1 MKGVMDSYLDLSF
14 LTEDEYQAVVKVIQ
28 RDSELKERDSE
39 RIRTAQKSIQDEK
52 RRKLVTGQWFDEV
65 KAKRY
70 RNSLLGM
77 ELIKASIRGKK
88 PITHETTKKTESQQ
102 AHLTPS
108 FHIPKLSQTTKYE
121 DTSVSTDETSE
132 EEKIAARQKIKARP
146 VFEQDIQKKSL
157 YDPWESSSDEPSS
170 TDVSIQTLENGQQRD
185 TGPNV
190 SSPISEP
197 ASDGQKQAKN
207 MDIRHPQTYQIPTG
221 SDISTDL
228 QTRYTSSVSRI
239 PRRIHSMGTSGDL
252 GRTGEPTA
260 LNANIVEQGNMNGQQ
275 RIPSVSSV
283 ESPAC
288 EQVPDLMK
296 QDNVAGSHC
305 NRTQAYQAAEIRDQR
320 IASTDDSTLTTGAQS
335 YLEFTEKRWKAPEEP
350 EHNNLNGQGFATVST
365 VAMPVSKKALDVPK
379 PRKSVATRYKGA
391 PIYHFPEAS
400 DKRKMATSSVTWI
413 PKHRSSSRESETLST
428 EKPESLAPEPGPQ
441 GQPLATADEDQ
452 QAHQTLEKLDLS
464 PTYQTPRLK
473 IALEAAAETPK
484 APVEDLK
491 PPSRQVAGKNGTAEM
506 TDRAKTAF
514 EPASRIAKY
523 QSSSSDDDGEKGHK
537 PVFTINALSNKHL
550 EEEILTDPSHF
561 KTLKHFW
568 ETGVESSKANN
579 ELPSNLS
586 KIPFRRL
593 RSPDYKSCPTERKHS
608 TVEDPKSNL
617 VTREIPPTNSF
628 LKSEH
633 QRNQSVPHPSEEEGE
648 AVQLTRAIKLAPVP
662 APRVKPTDKMGQND
676 VWMTKWDKHAE
687 VNPSVIDEV
696 PKTIAQR
703 THSNDDQAKDSFGPE
718 SFEHGRS
725 TTLMPS
731 NNSSWDE
738 SLSNVKNSQTASDYN
753 SEETLKKEI
762 LPSKENERK
771 EMYKKIKKMAAES
784 ATYDPAPV
792 KEFTM
797 IKADDEV
804 CSERPILLDN
814 GHKSEMRTPVD
825 SYTIGLDKECQLFPN
840 QKTEEIILSS
850 SKSNIPVLEQEVVPV
865 QNDRT
870 IISLKSRVEE
880 LADKSSEDDLTE
892 PETILKYNKHTV
904 SKSGSEESKYL
915 CKKAHSGDADVG
927 ASSTDERHCSLRVN
941 PAVNGKSLTF
951 AGTQDNEDDLLG
963 NAINSNSTVQKEES
977 SNIVHSMDDSESNDD
992 FQRMESGPTYGLSPV
1007 MRALVRA
1014 RKTNTKS
1021 MDNLSSITDRETI
1034 TSSVDENEI
1043 KRDADDKP
1051 PAVNL
1056 PTLEHARVKELS
1068 KSVPMLITE
1077 SESDSASE
1085 VSFNIGWHRK
1095 TPSDASH
1102 SSDMASV
1109 SSVSGSIMSVYSGD
1123 FGSIDAQGSVQFAL
1137 DYSEKNKEFQI
1148 YVSQC
1153 KDLAVVDEKKGR
1165 TDAYVKT
1172 YLLPDKA
1179 RMGKRKTSVKRRNVN
1194 PLYNEILKYKIEKS
1208 VLLIQKLNLSVWHN
1222 DTLGR
1227 NSFLGEVDV
1236 DLASWDW
1243 SNRELNWYLL
1253 KSRCPAVGIGID
1265 HRGEISLAIKYIPP
1279 GALGAGDPS
1288 TGEVHIWMKNARDLP
1303 QLRSSGVDSFVKC
1316 YVLPDTSKK
1325 SYQKTRIVKKDT
1337 NPIYNHTIVYDGFR
1351 TEDLKQACVEL
1362 TVWDHEKLTNHFLGG
1377 LRLGFGTGY
1386 SYGIPVE
1393 WMDSTEE
1400 EVALWQEMVSNPNE
1414 WIPGSLLLRSQLG
1427 GKKLK

>member
-14 LTEDEYQAVVKVIQ
+14 LTEDEYQAVLKVIQ

-108 FHIPKLSQTTKYE
+108 FPIPKLSQTTKYK
-121 DTSVSTDETSE
+121 DTSVSTDETSEEAPGE
-132 EEKIAARQKIKARP
+132 EEKIAARQKIKAKP
-146 VFEQDIQKKSL
+146 VFEQDIQKKSWC
-157 YDPWESSSDEPSS
+157 DPWEISSDEPSS
-170 TDVSIQTLENGQQRD
+170 TDVSIQTL
-185 TGPNV
+185 
-190 SSPISEP
+190 
-197 ASDGQKQAKN
+197 KK
-207 MDIRHPQTYQIPTG
+207 
-221 SDISTDL
+221 
-228 QTRYTSSVSRI
+228 
-239 PRRIHSMGTSGDL
+239 
-252 GRTGEPTA
+252 
-260 LNANIVEQGNMNGQQ
+260 
-275 RIPSVSSV
+275 
-283 ESPAC
+283 
-288 EQVPDLMK
+288 
-296 QDNVAGSHC
+296 
-305 NRTQAYQAAEIRDQR
+305 
-320 IASTDDSTLTTGAQS
+320 
-335 YLEFTEKRWKAPEEP
+335 
-350 EHNNLNGQGFATVST
+350 GQGFATVST

-379 PRKSVATRYKGA
+379 PRKSMATRYKGA
-391 PIYHFPEAS
+391 PIYHFPKAS
-400 DKRKMATSSVTWI
+400 DLGKMATSSVTWI
-413 PKHRSSSRESETLST
+413 PKRRSSSRESETLST
-428 EKPESLAPEPGPQ
+428 VKPESLAPEPGSQ

-464 PTYQTPRLK
+464 PTYQIPRPK

-491 PPSRQVAGKNGTAEM
+491 PPSRQLAGKNRTAEM
-506 TDRAKTAF
+506 TDQAKTAF

-523 QSSSSDDDGEKGHK
+523 QPSSSDDEREKGHK
-537 PVFTINALSNKHL
+537 PVFTIHALSNKHL

-561 KTLKHFW
+561 KTLKDFW

-579 ELPSNLS
+579 ELPSNIS
-586 KIPFRRL
+586 KIPVRRL

-633 QRNQSVPHPSEEEGE
+633 QRNQSVAHSSEEEGE
-648 AVQLTRAIKLAPVP
+648 AAQLTRASKFAPVP

-676 VWMTKWDKHAE
+676 MWMTKWDKHAE
-687 VNPSVIDEV
+687 VNPSVIVEV
-696 PKTIAQR
+696 PKTVAQR
-703 THSNDDQAKDSFGPE
+703 THSNDDRAKDSFGPE

-725 TTLMPS
+725 TTLMSS

-753 SEETLKKEI
+753 SEEPIKKEI

-784 ATYDPAPV
+784 AIYDPAPV

-797 IKADDEV
+797 IKADEV
-804 CSERPILLDN
+804 CSEKPILLDN

-825 SYTIGLDKECQLFPN
+825 SYTIGLNKECQLFPN
-840 QKTEEIILSS
+840 QKAEEITLSS
-850 SKSNIPVLEQEVVPV
+850 SKSDIPVLEEEVVPV
-865 QNDRT
+865 KNDRT
-870 IISLKSRVEE
+870 IISLKRRVEE
-880 LADKSSEDDLTE
+880 LVDKSSEDDLTE
-892 PETILKYNKHTV
+892 PETILKYNKYTV

-915 CKKAHSGDADVG
+915 CKNAHSGDADVG
-927 ASSTDERHCSLRVN
+927 ASSTDELNCSLKVN

-951 AGTQDNEDDLLG
+951 AGTQDNEDDLSG

-977 SNIVHSMDDSESNDD
+977 SNLVHSMDDSESNDD
-992 FQRMESGPTYGLSPV
+992 FQRMESDSTYGLSPV
-1007 MRALVRA
+1007 MRALARA

-1056 PTLEHARVKELS
+1056 PILEHARVKELS

-1194 PLYNEILKYKIEKS
+1194 PFYNEILKYKIEKS

-1265 HRGEISLAIKYIPP
+1265 HRGEISLAIKYVPP
-1279 GALGAGDPS
+1279 GALGAGDPP

>member
-14 LTEDEYQAVVKVIQ
+14 LTEDEYQAVLKVIQ

-108 FHIPKLSQTTKYE
+108 FPIPKLSQTTKYK
-121 DTSVSTDETSE
+121 DTSVSTDETSEEAPGE
-132 EEKIAARQKIKARP
+132 EEKIAARQKIKAKP
-146 VFEQDIQKKSL
+146 VFEQDIQKKSWC
-157 YDPWESSSDEPSS
+157 DPWEISSDEPSS
-170 TDVSIQTLENGQQRD
+170 TDVSIQTL
-185 TGPNV
+185 
-190 SSPISEP
+190 
-197 ASDGQKQAKN
+197 KK
-207 MDIRHPQTYQIPTG
+207 
-221 SDISTDL
+221 
-228 QTRYTSSVSRI
+228 
-239 PRRIHSMGTSGDL
+239 
-252 GRTGEPTA
+252 
-260 LNANIVEQGNMNGQQ
+260 GQQ

-283 ESPAC
+283 ESPTC

-320 IASTDDSTLTTGAQS
+320 IASTDDSTLMTRAQS
-335 YLEFTEKRWKAPEEP
+335 NLEFTEKRLKAPEEP

-379 PRKSVATRYKGA
+379 PRKSMATRYKGA
-391 PIYHFPEAS
+391 PIYHFPKAS
-400 DKRKMATSSVTWI
+400 DLGKMATSSVTWI
-413 PKHRSSSRESETLST
+413 PKRRSSSRESETLST
-428 EKPESLAPEPGPQ
+428 VKPESLAPEPGSQ

-464 PTYQTPRLK
+464 PTYQIPRPK

-491 PPSRQVAGKNGTAEM
+491 PPSRQLAGKNRTAEM
-506 TDRAKTAF
+506 TDQAKTAF

-523 QSSSSDDDGEKGHK
+523 QPSSSDDEREKGHK
-537 PVFTINALSNKHL
+537 PVFTIHALSNKHL

-561 KTLKHFW
+561 KTLKDFW

-579 ELPSNLS
+579 ELPSNIS
-586 KIPFRRL
+586 KIPVRRL

-633 QRNQSVPHPSEEEGE
+633 QRNQSVAHSSEEEGE
-648 AVQLTRAIKLAPVP
+648 AAQLTRASKFAPVP

-676 VWMTKWDKHAE
+676 MWMTKWDKHAE
-687 VNPSVIDEV
+687 VNPSVIVEV
-696 PKTIAQR
+696 PKTVAQR
-703 THSNDDQAKDSFGPE
+703 THSNDDRAKDSFGPE

-725 TTLMPS
+725 TTLMSS

-753 SEETLKKEI
+753 SEEPIKKEI

-784 ATYDPAPV
+784 AIYDPAPV

-797 IKADDEV
+797 IKADEV
-804 CSERPILLDN
+804 CSEKPILLDN

-825 SYTIGLDKECQLFPN
+825 SYTIGLNKECQLFPN
-840 QKTEEIILSS
+840 QKAEEITLSS
-850 SKSNIPVLEQEVVPV
+850 SKSDIPVLEEEVVPV
-865 QNDRT
+865 KNDRT
-870 IISLKSRVEE
+870 IISLKRRVEE
-880 LADKSSEDDLTE
+880 LVDKSSEDDLTE
-892 PETILKYNKHTV
+892 PETILKYNKYTV

-915 CKKAHSGDADVG
+915 CKNAHSGDADVG
-927 ASSTDERHCSLRVN
+927 ASSTDELNCSLKVN

-951 AGTQDNEDDLLG
+951 AGTQDNEDDLSG

-977 SNIVHSMDDSESNDD
+977 SNLVHSMDDSESNDD
-992 FQRMESGPTYGLSPV
+992 FQRMESDSTYGLSPV
-1007 MRALVRA
+1007 MRALARA

-1056 PTLEHARVKELS
+1056 PILEHARVKELS

-1194 PLYNEILKYKIEKS
+1194 PFYNEILKYKIEKS

-1265 HRGEISLAIKYIPP
+1265 HRGEISLAIKYVPP
-1279 GALGAGDPS
+1279 GALGAGDPP

>member
-14 LTEDEYQAVVKVIQ
+14 LTEDEYQAVLKVIQ

-108 FHIPKLSQTTKYE
+108 FPIPKLSQTTKYK
-121 DTSVSTDETSE
+121 DTSVSTDETSEEAPGE
-132 EEKIAARQKIKARP
+132 EEKIAARQKIKAKP
-146 VFEQDIQKKSL
+146 VFEQDIQKKSWC
-157 YDPWESSSDEPSS
+157 DPWEISSDEPSS
-170 TDVSIQTLENGQQRD
+170 TDVSIQTLKKGQQRD

-207 MDIRHPQTYQIPTG
+207 MDIHHPQTYQIPTG

-239 PRRIHSMGTSGDL
+239 PRRIHSIGASGDL

-260 LNANIVEQGNMNGQQ
+260 LNANIVEQDH
-275 RIPSVSSV
+275 V
-283 ESPAC
+283 
-288 EQVPDLMK
+288 
-296 QDNVAGSHC
+296 
-305 NRTQAYQAAEIRDQR
+305 
-320 IASTDDSTLTTGAQS
+320 
-335 YLEFTEKRWKAPEEP
+335 
-350 EHNNLNGQGFATVST
+350 NGQGFATVST

-379 PRKSVATRYKGA
+379 PRKSMATRYKGA
-391 PIYHFPEAS
+391 PIYHFPKAS
-400 DKRKMATSSVTWI
+400 DLGKMATSSVTWI
-413 PKHRSSSRESETLST
+413 PKRRSSSRESETLST
-428 EKPESLAPEPGPQ
+428 VKPESLAPEPGSQ

-464 PTYQTPRLK
+464 PTYQIPRPK

-491 PPSRQVAGKNGTAEM
+491 PPSRQLAGKNRTAEM
-506 TDRAKTAF
+506 TDQAKTAF

-523 QSSSSDDDGEKGHK
+523 QPSSSDDEREKGHK
-537 PVFTINALSNKHL
+537 PVFTIHALSNKHL

-561 KTLKHFW
+561 KTLKDFW

-579 ELPSNLS
+579 ELPSNIS
-586 KIPFRRL
+586 KIPVRRL

-633 QRNQSVPHPSEEEGE
+633 QRNQSVAHSSEEEGE
-648 AVQLTRAIKLAPVP
+648 AAQLTRASKFAPVP

-676 VWMTKWDKHAE
+676 MWMTKWDKHAE
-687 VNPSVIDEV
+687 VNPSVIVEV
-696 PKTIAQR
+696 PKTVAQR
-703 THSNDDQAKDSFGPE
+703 THSNDDRAKDSFGPE

-725 TTLMPS
+725 TTLMSS

-753 SEETLKKEI
+753 SEEPIKKEI

-784 ATYDPAPV
+784 AIYDPAPV

-797 IKADDEV
+797 IKADEV
-804 CSERPILLDN
+804 CSEKPILLDN

-825 SYTIGLDKECQLFPN
+825 SYTIGLNKECQLFPN
-840 QKTEEIILSS
+840 QKAEEITLSS
-850 SKSNIPVLEQEVVPV
+850 SKSDIPVLEEEVVPV
-865 QNDRT
+865 KNDRT
-870 IISLKSRVEE
+870 IISLKRRVEE
-880 LADKSSEDDLTE
+880 LVDKSSEDDLTE
-892 PETILKYNKHTV
+892 PETILKYNKYTV

-915 CKKAHSGDADVG
+915 CKNAHSGDADVG
-927 ASSTDERHCSLRVN
+927 ASSTDELNCSLKVN

-951 AGTQDNEDDLLG
+951 AGTQDNEDDLSG

-977 SNIVHSMDDSESNDD
+977 SNLVHSMDDSESNDD
-992 FQRMESGPTYGLSPV
+992 FQRMESDSTYGLSPV
-1007 MRALVRA
+1007 MRALARA

-1056 PTLEHARVKELS
+1056 PILEHARVKELS

-1194 PLYNEILKYKIEKS
+1194 PFYNEILKYKIEKS

-1265 HRGEISLAIKYIPP
+1265 HRGEISLAIKYVPP
-1279 GALGAGDPS
+1279 GALGAGDPP